1 MIPCWVMLSSNALD
15 WMKGNPKLAGVKL
28 NPKIS

>member
-1 MIPCWVMLSSNALD
+1 LGVMLSSNALD
-15 WMKGNPKLAGVKL
+15 WMKGNTKLAGVKL